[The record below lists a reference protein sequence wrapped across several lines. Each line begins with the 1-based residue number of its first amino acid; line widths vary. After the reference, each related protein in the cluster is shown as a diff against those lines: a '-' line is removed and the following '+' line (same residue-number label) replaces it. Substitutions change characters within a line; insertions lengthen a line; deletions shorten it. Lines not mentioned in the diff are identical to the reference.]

1 MSLSLKIAIR
11 YLFSKKSH
19 SAINTISIVSI
30 CGVAIT
36 TMALICTLSV
46 YNGFQ
51 DLIASLYSSLDPQ
64 IKITPATGKTFSLET
79 PAIKELAQWPE
90 IEEIAPVIEENA
102 LLIYRNN
109 QTPVLLKGVPDN
121 YAQVTQIDS
130 ILLDGEFLLRD
141 SIANYATIGVG
152 VANRLEVRAHYVY
165 PLSVYTPKRKAKVN
179 LANPSTAFNED
190 RMFAAAVFSVNQ
202 PEYDD
207 QMVIVPL
214 DMATELFDY
223 EHQATALEIKLKDG
237 NSEKQTLSKL
247 SEHLGKDF
255 IVKDRMMQQETSFRM
270 MQIEKWM
277 TFLILAF
284 ILMIA
289 TFNVIGSLSMLII
302 DKQND
307 IKTLRNLGADENLIS
322 KIFFTEGWLISAI
335 GAGTGLI
342 AGICLCWLQQEY
354 GLLQLGQTSGAF
366 VVDAYPVR
374 LLWSDALAVLAI
386 VTLLGLPAAWYP
398 VKYLRNKWLKQSD
411 DN

>member
-19 SAINTISIVSI
+19 SAINIISTVSI
-30 CGVAIT
+30 CGVAVT

-64 IKITPATGKTFSLET
+64 IKITPATGKTLSLQD
-79 PAIKELAQWPE
+79 PSIKSLAEWQE
-90 IEEIAPVIEENA
+90 IDAIAPVIEENA
-102 LLIYRNN
+102 LLIYRNR
-109 QTPVLLKGVPDN
+109 QMPVLLKGVPDN
-121 YAQVTQIDS
+121 YTRVSNIDS
-130 ILLDGEFLLRD
+130 ILLDGNFFLKD

-152 VANRLEVRAHYVY
+152 VANRLEVGAHYVY
-165 PLSVYTPKRKAKVN
+165 PLFVYTPKRKAKVN
-179 LANPSTAFNED
+179 LANPSNAFNED
-190 RMFAAAVFSVNQ
+190 RMFATAVFSVNQ

-214 DMATELFDY
+214 DMATKLFDY
-223 EHQATALEIKLKDG
+223 SHQASALEIKLKPG
-237 NSEKQTLSKL
+237 TNEKRTISSL
-247 SEHLGKDF
+247 SEHLGEGYL
-255 IVKDRMMQQETSFRM
+255 VKDRMMQQETSFRM

-289 TFNVIGSLSMLII
+289 TFNVISSLSMLII

-307 IKTLRNLGADENLIS
+307 IKTLQNLGADEKLIS
-322 KIFFTEGWLISAI
+322 RIFLTEGWLISAI

-342 AGICLCWLQQEY
+342 AGIFLCWLQQEY
-354 GLLQLGQTSGAF
+354 GLLRLGQTSGAF
-366 VVDAYPVR
+366 IVDAYPIH
-374 LLWSDALAVLAI
+374 LLWSDAFAVLAI
-386 VTLLGLPAAWYP
+386 VTLLGFPAAWYP
-398 VKYLRNKWLKQSD
+398 VKYLRNKWLRTK
-411 DN
+411 